1 MKKSFVALFWLF
13 FGNFFVSCSDYDE
26 DDFKFPI
33 VNGVE
38 DSGDGS
44 TKEFIFFPEL
54 KIGEITDIIYS
65 ARNFLIEDKK
75 RDGKQF
81 LRISPDLGK
90 TWKEFENPYGDL
102 VYFHIFSTGDMLFA
116 TTQWCYYIDS
126 GLNAITP
133 SEVFDYGGEVFVPE
147 AIEHFYQVG
156 SCKNYI
162 CQTGG
167 AEVVVWGDYNL
178 EKNDPNYIPRVWY
191 SADYGRTVKCAIRF
205 DKTRID
211 SKVIKCRHTHGV
223 RYDKYEEAFYVLSG
237 DDWFSSQLIKG
248 HYDPSSDTWDFH
260 RIGIGNDYKLG
271 SMHFDQDYAYLV
283 TDYTNYGIR
292 SGIIRSKKD
301 CLDDPS
307 TFEYIYEDE
316 ANRALLCCEFDMN
329 GNKVLMPDGTGKG
342 FIYYTRD
349 NYQFIKIPTNKGN
362 RYIEGFTSPNYNGD
376 VYAGFGMS
384 FPYTLYRC
392 FNFTEAMRNSG
403 VNDFMVIKD
412 HKPEYFDEDFFF
424 TE

>member
-44 TKEFIFFPEL
+44 TKAFIFFPEL

-147 AIEHFYQVG
+147 AIEHFYQIG

-211 SKVIKCRHTHGV
+211 SKVIKCRHTYPPKCKKASHPFWMKRHCFSGESFIVSSEKESGV
-223 RYDKYEEAFYVLSG
+223 IESSTNTVSE
-237 DDWFSSQLIKG
+237 DWTETEFSMAGIK
-248 HYDPSSDTWDFH
+248 
-260 RIGIGNDYKLG
+260 YKLNT
-271 SMHFDQDYAYLV
+271 SYRNFEKNNTYMRMKQIEPYFV
-283 TDYTNYGIR
+283 VN
-292 SGIIRSKKD
+292 
-301 CLDDPS
+301 S
-307 TFEYIYEDE
+307 T
-316 ANRALLCCEFDMN
+316 
-329 GNKVLMPDGTGKG
+329 
-342 FIYYTRD
+342 
-349 NYQFIKIPTNKGN
+349 
-362 RYIEGFTSPNYNGD
+362 
-376 VYAGFGMS
+376 
-384 FPYTLYRC
+384 
-392 FNFTEAMRNSG
+392 
-403 VNDFMVIKD
+403 
-412 HKPEYFDEDFFF
+412 
-424 TE
+424 